1 MCGTSILYEVSRWWR
16 RQRAESNQR
25 LSSEEVPQP
34 DQPPVTAQQTQ
45 TDTHPSESDRRALE
59 SGNDN

>member
-16 RQRAESNQR
+16 RQHAESNQR
-25 LSSEEVPQP
+25 LGSEEVLQP
-34 DQPPVTAQQTQ
+34 DQPLVTTQQTQ
-45 TDTHPSESDRRALE
+45 TDTHPNETERRVLE